1 MPPPS
6 KSAVAALEL
15 PVIEGFPMPADVPTD
30 EAPHVEPVIVA
41 GLMGEVPEINGLTAG
56 AASSVAPIGILV
68 GGTGEPEPKPSGDV
82 TPSGGPGEMLIPP
95 TCANA
100 EPQSKRTAAR
110 TATAT
115 PFVIDEPLALASPLD
130 RVPRLLVELRAH
142 ILVAVG
148 GIVVYAS
155 VELKRLV

>member
-1 MPPPS
+1 MPQ
-6 KSAVAALEL
+6 LR
-15 PVIEGFPMPADVPTD
+15 
-30 EAPHVEPVIVA
+30 
-41 GLMGEVPEINGLTAG
+41 

-100 EPQSKRTAAR
+100 EPQSRRTAAR
-110 TATAT
+110 TAIAT
-115 PFVIDEPLALASPLD
+115 PFVIDKPLALVSPLD
-130 RVPRLLVELRAH
+130 RVPRLLVELLAH